1 MNLRRLECFIAV
13 ADTGSLRAAARR
25 LHVTPPSLSQQ
36 LKVLEAE
43 IGGELLERLPRG
55 TRLTPAGRAFLP
67 EARAAV
73 LAAQS
78 SARSARAALDLETAQ
93 LEIATVFSL
102 AVGLLPRAIQR
113 LRRQHPGMAI
123 RLFEYG
129 HRDLLMEAVLGGVA
143 DVGVGPL
150 PRDDRVSATLLGH
163 ESFVAIVGRDHPAY
177 MAMAGI
183 TVESLADDEWVI
195 FPEGH
200 GLGDLARSICRRA
213 GFVPRD
219 AVFTDQADAAVRL
232 AAAGLGV
239 AIVPENIVPSSLHRF
254 MVPLDPPVYRPLA
267 VFTRGTWSP
276 QAEAFRDAL
285 RSLDWL
291 DVPDGAVIEN

>member
-36 LKVLEAE
+36 LKVLEGE
-43 IGGELLERLPRG
+43 IGGALLERLPRG

-78 SARSARAALDLETAQ
+78 SARSARAALDLESAQ

-102 AVGLLPRAIQR
+102 AVGLLPQAIQR
-113 LRRQHPGMAI
+113 LRQQHPGIAI
-123 RLFEYG
+123 RLFEYR
-129 HRDLLMEAVLGGVA
+129 HRELLMDAVAGGVA

-163 ESFVAIVGRDHPAY
+163 ESFVAIVGRQHAAY
-177 MAMAGI
+177 RSTGI
-183 TVESLADDEWVI
+183 GVETLADDEWVM

-200 GLGDLARSICRRA
+200 GLGDLARSICGRA
-213 GFVPRD
+213 GFTPRD

-254 MVPLDPPVYRPLA
+254 MVPLDPPVFRPLA
-267 VFTRGTWSP
+267 VFTRETWSP
-276 QAEAFRDAL
+276 QADAFRAAL
-285 RSLDWL
+285 QAIDWV
-291 DVPDGAVIEN
+291 DVPAGAIIEN